1 MNLTIVLYI
10 EYTKKDKMA
19 HGEIKWEKILIEDMN
34 NILQVLSELE
44 TPHITEAKK
53 ILGELITYRRAGQR
67 NKEFEAKFNILWTQQ
82 VERDVKAL
90 LMLIEKLSAD
100 ELKIEIDEKRVA
112 AQVSEITNNPYF
124 EQLRKKAE
132 QLRRR

>member
-1 MNLTIVLYI
+1 
-10 EYTKKDKMA
+10 MA